1 MNYLFKVIQ
10 LGSGGHGTEPR
21 SLGTKSHTPSLHAD
35 FFKGTETQAI

>member
-35 FFKGTETQAI
+35 FFKGIETQAI